1 MRVRASMTSL
11 ETPVDALRWT
21 TVSGSGP
28 ELALPQ
34 VSAPT
39 LQYFQQKFPLTFC
52 SNHYFI
58 SRKFPEKN
66 LALEARPER
75 RNFQVRRFGGIFVF
89 AHILGPC
96 VREAPNYGFCEC
108 YSEFSLTIDH
118 FER

>member
-1 MRVRASMTSL
+1 M
-11 ETPVDALRWT
+11 AL
-21 TVSGSGP
+21 
-28 ELALPQ
+28 LY
-34 VSAPT
+34 VSART
-39 LQYFQQKFPLTFC
+39 LQYFQQKFPQTFR

-58 SRKFPEKN
+58 SRKFPEKK
-66 LALEARPER
+66 LYALEARPER
-75 RNFQVRRFGGIFVF
+75 REFQVRRFGGIFVF